1 LRASGSEDQPVFAQV
16 DVERVLA
23 RDLRVEARCSAYV
36 QVFERDVDGL
46 VLPCGVDLT
55 LAPRA
60 ASTGIPSGEAPALSP
75 AYVPAAE
82 VVSSGERHCWT
93 SEGNNMEDC

>member
-1 LRASGSEDQPVFAQV
+1 MRASGSEDQPVFAQV
-16 DVERVLA
+16 
-23 RDLRVEARCSAYV
+23 
-36 QVFERDVDGL
+36 FERDVDGL
-46 VLPCGVDLT
+46 VLSCGVDLA
-55 LAPRA
+55 LA

-82 VVSSGERHCWT
+82 VVSSGERPCST

>member
-16 DVERVLA
+16 DVQRVLA
-23 RDLRVEARCSAYV
+23 RDLLVAARCSACVKVY
-36 QVFERDVDGL
+36 ERDVDGL
-46 VLPCGVDLT
+46 VLSCGVDLA

-60 ASTGIPSGEAPALSP
+60 ASTGTPSGEAPALSP
-75 AYVPAAE
+75 ADVPAAE
-82 VVSSGERHCWT
+82 VVSSGERPCST